1 MEKTPEELINRLLK
15 IKEEFMV
22 KKPSVMYETKL
33 NDDKVIETFNCV
45 ECGIILRIEEH
56 SHNNGMC
63 HKCIKE
69 K

>member
-33 NDDKVIETFNCV
+33 NNDEVIETFNCV

-63 HKCIKE
+63 YKCIKE